1 MFLAFDNNIKRAA
14 PFILAALLVVGLVV
28 WRGAGA
34 FGQDRNL
41 YWGSSGPD
49 VTKVQAQLN
58 RWGYYTG
65 PIDGY
70 YSGKTF
76 QAVQEF
82 QRKNGLIVD
91 GVVGPQTWA
100 ALGLPTARQAG
111 TAAASAGVSRGVSD
125 RSNVYLLARVIEG
138 EAADEPYLGKV
149 AVGAVIVNRTRSG
162 VFPSSLAGVIFQP
175 HAFESV
181 TNGQYTRPVSPES
194 LRAAQEA
201 LSGWDP
207 TGGALFFWNP
217 YKPVNPWIWSRQLV
231 TQIGRHVFAR

>member
-1 MFLAFDNNIKRAA
+1 MILPNGRIKSALVI
-14 PFILAALLVVGLVV
+14 FTVILVAGLIT
-28 WRGAGA
+28 WRGGGA
-34 FGQDRNL
+34 FGQDRTL

-49 VTKVQAQLN
+49 VTKVQALLN

-76 QAVQEF
+76 RSVQEF
-82 QRKNGLIVD
+82 QRKNGLLVD
-91 GVVGPQTWA
+91 GIVGPQTWA
-100 ALGLPTARQAG
+100 ALGLPSVRRAG
-111 TAAASAGVSRGVSD
+111 TAPAAGGVSSGVSD

-138 EAADEPYLGKV
+138 EAADEPYAGKV
-149 AVGAVIVNRTRSG
+149 AVGAVIVNRTQSG
-162 VFPSSLAGVIFQP
+162 LFPNSLPGVIYQP

-181 TNGQYTRPVSPES
+181 SNGQYTRPVSADS

-217 YKPVNPWIWSRQLV
+217 YKPVISWIWSRPVV